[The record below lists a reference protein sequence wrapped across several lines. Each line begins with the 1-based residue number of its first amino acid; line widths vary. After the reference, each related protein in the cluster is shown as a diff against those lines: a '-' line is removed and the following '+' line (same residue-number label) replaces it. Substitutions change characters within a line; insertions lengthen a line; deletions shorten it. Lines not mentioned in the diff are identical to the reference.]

1 MGRKKK
7 TLEYNLF
14 EDFEKVDDGNIFAET
29 VVQAANGVQNKEPVK
44 KTKKIEDFGEKIG
57 GARKDLYAA
66 YCDLMKEAMTAEA
79 EKVPLSKSFPAP
91 NYKKLLETGIE
102 IWKVDAV
109 RALRDTV
116 PMKPKTYSWKI
127 KEWAEEMTILR
138 DMSISVLEDKWT
150 SEEFSEELEKFK
162 KRESEY
168 SFTLWDCKTV
178 AQKIEDY
185 MLIYSVMGHEKDYST
200 LAFEKLESYDYRYDE
215 ENPIELREM
224 HGEYRYKI
232 LGYGA
237 TKYDALDRYKMQ
249 DRSQEKS
256 PPDKKNTF
264 KIYSWRHNN
273 YYFIGCKIGKEY
285 VEMQSPFKNVEEA
298 QAYLNA
304 HLTDLEEKLKK
315 YRHIPYER
323 ESENTPRTGELKRK
337 VDVTPE
343 QFQET
348 FGFRG
353 VEFGTWVENKN
364 RQESLNK
371 AYDALM
377 DMSEALNLPPRALS
391 LNGSLGLAF
400 GARGRGGNNAP
411 LAHYE
416 PVKVVINLTK
426 KNGAGSL
433 GHEWFHSVDNYFGR
447 KERADVTTM
456 LTHNA
461 NQVKPMNISEE
472 VTEGFRLVQSV
483 INNSELI
490 TRCQNL
496 DKRRNK
502 EYWTLPEEMA
512 ARAFEVYLKAK
523 LEENGIRNDYLV
535 NYRSEESW
543 EKATAEKSFKME
555 NTYPYPTKS
564 EMEDIKAA
572 YEYLFDSMR
581 FRAHDKNYELYS
593 ASSEKISEIMKEA
606 RLMSETEL
614 TEEQSAIQKMS
625 EEVFGIC
632 LKFFDSAPEIHGRYD
647 EDSDIMYL
655 NGKAET
661 ALDWTFW
668 HEALHLMKKHEPELY
683 EDIFRY
689 VERHEFFSSQQME
702 EYRKAVKQPT
712 LSDSKVVEEMMADA
726 FADMKT
732 GRRIVEK
739 IAEKNQNVAQKFLAF
754 TKKLVEGVKKFFK
767 AKEVKEKYPEVA
779 LTNGQFKNFVERIDE
794 NILSLQGGDKMTANS
809 TGYKILRTKCALHSL
824 YAFAPKKQK
833 KFDTEFT
840 SKLVE
845 KYPSESVQQAI
856 QELSPLGRKDK
867 NYGAEVLREV
877 RSDGR

>member
-7 TLEYNLF
+7 MQEYNLF
-14 EDFEKVDDGNIFAET
+14 EDLEDVEEGNIFAET
-29 VVQAANGVQNKEPVK
+29 LVKTVEETANNESVK
-44 KTKKIEDFGEKIG
+44 KKKKIEDFGEKIG

-66 YCDLMKEAMTAEA
+66 YCDLMKVAMAAEV
-79 EKVPLSKSFPAP
+79 ENVPLAKSFPAP

-102 IWKVDAV
+102 SWKVDAV

-116 PMKPKTYSWKI
+116 PMKPKKYSWKI

-150 SEEFSEELEKFK
+150 AEEFSKELENFK

-168 SFTLWDCKTV
+168 SFTLRDCKTV

-185 MLIYSVMGHEKDYST
+185 MLIYSVMGHEKDCSA
-200 LAFEKLESYDYRYDE
+200 LAFEELERYDYRYDE

-249 DRSQEKS
+249 DHSQEKS
-256 PPDKKNTF
+256 PRDKKNPF
-264 KIYSWRHNN
+264 KIYSWRNRN
-273 YYFIGCKIGKEY
+273 YYFIGCKVGQEY
-285 VEMQSPFKNVEEA
+285 VEIQSPFENADEA
-298 QAYLNA
+298 HAYLYN
-304 HLTDLEEKLKK
+304 HLEELEEKLEK
-315 YRHIPYER
+315 YRNIPYER
-323 ESENTPRTGELKRK
+323 ESENTPRTGELKRE

-364 RQESLNK
+364 RQENLNK

-377 DMSEALNLPPRALS
+377 DMAEVLDLPPRALS
-391 LNGSLGLAF
+391 LNGTLGLAF
-400 GARGRGGNNAP
+400 GARGRGGTNAP

-456 LTHNA
+456 LTHNV
-461 NQVKPMNISEE
+461 NQVKPMNVSAE
-472 VTEGFRLVQSV
+472 VMEGFRLVQSV
-483 INNSELI
+483 INNSGLI
-490 TRCQNL
+490 GRCKIL

-502 EYWTLPEEMA
+502 EYWTLPEELT
-512 ARAFEVYLKAK
+512 ARAFEVYLKLK
-523 LEENGIRNDYLV
+523 LEEKGIRNDYLV

-543 EKATAEKSFKME
+543 EKATAENSFKME

-581 FRAHDKNYELYS
+581 FREHDKNYEIYS

-606 RLMSETEL
+606 RLMSEKEL

-625 EEVFGIC
+625 EEVFGIG
-632 LKFFDSAPEIHGRYD
+632 LKFFNSEPEIHGRYD

-661 ALDWTFW
+661 ALEWTFW
-668 HEALHLMKKHEPELY
+668 HEAFHLMKKHEPELY

-689 VERHEFFSSQQME
+689 VDRHEFFSSQQME
-702 EYRKAVKQPT
+702 EYRKAVKQLA
-712 LSDSKVVEEMMADA
+712 LSDSKVVEEMLADA

-739 IAEKNQNVAQKFLAF
+739 IAEKNPNVAQKFLAF
-754 TKKLVEGVKKFFK
+754 TKKLVEGVKNFFK

-779 LTNGQFKNFVERIDE
+779 LTNGQFKNFVERVEE
-794 NILSLQGGDKMTANS
+794 NILSVKTGNRLTANS
-809 TGYKILRTKCALHSL
+809 TGYKILSTNCVLHSP
-824 YAFAPKKQK
+824 YAFSPKKQK
-833 KFDTEFT
+833 KFDTET
-840 SKLVE
+840 AKKLVE
-845 KYPSESVQQAI
+845 KYPSEKVQKVI
-856 QELSPLGRKDK
+856 QELSPLGRKEKD
-867 NYGAEVLREV
+867 YGKEILREV